1 MSNAAPVMPKINYAS
16 SMIVEDHLKKLLTM
30 TRGKA
35 WKFTDNK
42 MLPRSQHSPFGDFPP
57 EYMKDVGKKDTT
69 PVPQIDNAEQSIAAT
84 GKGKFFR
91 DMKQLVRAKVLQIK
105 LSKPPE
111 LNGFVN
117 R

>member
-1 MSNAAPVMPKINYAS
+1 MSNAAPVIPKINYAS

-57 EYMKDVGKKDTT
+57 EYMKTVKKDSVE
-69 PVPQIDNAEQSIAAT
+69 PVPLIANAEQSIAAT
-84 GKGKFFR
+84 GKC
-91 DMKQLVRAKVLQIK
+91 K
-105 LSKPPE
+105 LSKYQRE
-111 LNGFVN
+111 RANLGLVDCITQI
-117 R
+117 

>member
-1 MSNAAPVMPKINYAS
+1 
-16 SMIVEDHLKKLLTM
+16 
-30 TRGKA
+30 
-35 WKFTDNK
+35 
-42 MLPRSQHSPFGDFPP
+42 
-57 EYMKDVGKKDTT
+57 MKDVGKKDTT
-69 PVPQIDNAEQSIAAT
+69 PVPLIENAEQSIAAT

>member
-1 MSNAAPVMPKINYAS
+1 MPKINYAS

-69 PVPQIDNAEQSIAAT
+69 PVPLIENAEQSIAAT
-84 GKGKFFR
+84 GKGKFFSR
-91 DMKQLVRAKVLQIK
+91 YEAVGESQSFANQAQQASRVKWI
-105 LSKPPE
+105 
-111 LNGFVN
+111 F
-117 R
+117 